1 MPRLPQPLRI
11 AIDTGGTFTDCVW
24 IDPATRRLRMLK
36 VFSTPAD
43 PSQAIVEALLR
54 VPHACPERSRRVSRS
69 LRDVGISSTDH
80 PDFILLHGTT
90 VGTNTLLE
98 RKGARTALVTT
109 AGFEDAIEIG
119 RQARPKL
126 YDFFFD
132 RIEPLV
138 SQDLRFGINE
148 RTAANGEILAAPTPE
163 ELRSLADQLA
173 KARPQSI
180 AISLLFS
187 FANPKNEEAVAEALQ
202 PLAVPLS
209 ISHQILPEFREYE
222 RTSTVV
228 INAYLQPVMQSYLE
242 NLEKRSRRHA
252 ARNVSLTTSTLHV
265 AAGASPAQAR
275 ATSQGGETIE
285 VSQLVSAARPAN
297 AEDEPLTVVRAE
309 VGERR
314 FSAAK
319 RADVEERPRAVVR
332 ATVEERPFRA
342 AKSVARN
349 RALAPVSWL
358 PPEAESRKPEAP
370 ARIFVMQSSGGI
382 TALSTAAREPVRTV
396 LSGPA
401 GGVVGA
407 VATARASG
415 FENIIAF
422 DMGGTSTDVSLVEGE
437 IKTANDAHIAGLPV
451 SVPMLDIHTV
461 GAGGGSL
468 ARFDAAGVLRVGPE
482 SAGADPGPI
491 CYGRGLQ
498 PTVTDAN
505 LLLGRLQPTRF
516 LGGDFTLDLDR
527 ARRVTKEWL
536 QQQGSNLTLEKFAA
550 GVIRVVNSI
559 MEKATRVVS
568 IERGRDPR
576 HFALVAFGGAGGLH
590 ACALAE
596 ALSIPHVI
604 VPAFPGALS
613 ALGILASDVV
623 KDYSRTVLW
632 CASGKVPTDKVNREF
647 DALEKA
653 ATKDFRQ
660 EEWQG
665 RPRYNR
671 SVDIRYRGQGYEL
684 NLPFTKNLLR
694 DFEQE
699 HRRRYGYSHPT
710 REVELVTLRLHAVV
724 KSPRMKAI
732 TTHAEKIDHVGTGA
746 FAGPGRAKLGSIPS
760 PRSPVLFDGKKLPTK
775 IYHRDDLRPGRRYPG
790 PAIIT
795 EYSATTII
803 PPGKHFLLD
812 RASNLVVS
820 IRPKSARSHPS

>member
-24 IDPATRRLRMLK
+24 TDPKTRRLKMLK

-43 PSQAIVEALLR
+43 PSHAIVEALKR
-54 VPHACPERSRRVSRS
+54 ITSAE
-69 LRDVGISSTDH
+69 
-80 PDFILLHGTT
+80 DFILLHGTT

-109 AGFEDAIEIG
+109 KGFEDAIEIG

-138 SQDLRFGINE
+138 PKDLRFGIHE
-148 RTAANGEILAAPTPE
+148 RTSAEGEILTEPSPE
-163 ELRSLADQLA
+163 ELRSLAARVTAA
-173 KARPQSI
+173 KPQSI

-187 FANPKNEEAVAEALQ
+187 FANAKNEEAVTKALK
-202 PLAVPLS
+202 AIDVPLS
-209 ISHQILPEFREYE
+209 ISHEILPEFREYE

-228 INAYLQPVMQSYLE
+228 INAYLQPVMQRYLE
-242 NLEKRSRRHA
+242 NLEAK
-252 ARNVSLTTSTLHV
+252 SLAMAQPHG
-265 AAGASPAQAR
+265 AAGASPAQVMA
-275 ATSQGGETIE
+275 SI
-285 VSQLVSAARPAN
+285 
-297 AEDEPLTVVRAE
+297 LTNEGLGVALGLR
-309 VGERR
+309 
-314 FSAAK
+314 AAK
-319 RADVEERPRAVVR
+319 RAS
-332 ATVEERPFRA
+332 VEERPFRA
-342 AKSVARN
+342 AKRRNKGRASASVV
-349 RALAPVSWL
+349 P
-358 PPEAESRKPEAP
+358 
-370 ARIFVMQSSGGI
+370 RIFVMQSSGGI

-407 VATARASG
+407 AATARASG
-415 FENIIAF
+415 FHNIIAF

-437 IKTANDAHIAGLPV
+437 IKTANDAQIAGLPIG
-451 SVPMLDIHTV
+451 VPMLDIHTV

-491 CYGRGLQ
+491 CYGRGTQ

-516 LGGDFTLDLDR
+516 LGGNFTLDLDR
-527 ARRVTKEWL
+527 TRRITQEWL
-536 QQQGSNLTLEKFAA
+536 KKSGSNLTLEKFAA
-550 GVIRVVNSI
+550 GVIRVVNTT
-559 MEKATRVVS
+559 MEKAIRVVS

-623 KDYSRTVLW
+623 KDYSRTILW
-632 CASGKVPTDKVNREF
+632 RVSREIPHAKINLEF
-647 DALEKA
+647 AALEKIA
-653 ATKDFRQ
+653 ARDFRD
-660 EEWQG
+660 ESWHG
-665 RPRYNR
+665 SPRYQR
-671 SVDIRYRGQGYEL
+671 TVDLRYRGQGYEL
-684 NLPFTKNLLR
+684 NIPLTKNLLR

-699 HRRRYGYSHPT
+699 HRRRYGYTHPS
-710 REVELVTLRLHAVV
+710 REIELVTLRLRATIEA
-724 KSPRMKAI
+724 KR
-732 TTHAEKIDHVGTGA
+732 THVGMSAVGR
-746 FAGPGRAKLGSIPS
+746 PGRAMLGKPS
-760 PRSPVLFDGKKLPTK
+760 SPDAPVQFDGTKLKTK
-775 IYHRDDLRPGRRYPG
+775 IYSREQLQPRKKYSG

-795 EYSATTII
+795 EYSATTVI
-803 PPGKHFLLD
+803 PPRKRFEID
-812 RASNLVVS
+812 RAANLIVS
-820 IRPKSARSHPS
+820 L